1 MNWWRELPLLMA
13 LTIIALALKMLPV
26 PEPLEGLR
34 PHWLLLVLTAW
45 TLRRETYLV
54 LPVALAGGL
63 VLDATRGVALGLHCV
78 ALLVP
83 LALLLHWR
91 SLLRAIPLW
100 QATLAATALFVIYAG
115 LLSLLDTITGEHS
128 QLGAHWWPLVLS
140 IPLWPVF
147 VLLLRPRP
155 VAQQTP

>member
-1 MNWWRELPLLMA
+1 MIWWRELPLLIA
-13 LTIIALALKMLPV
+13 LTLIALVLTILPV
-26 PEPLEGLR
+26 PEPVESLR

-45 TLRRETYLV
+45 TLRRETHLV
-54 LPVALAGGL
+54 LPVALAAGL
-63 VLDATRGVALGLHCV
+63 VLDATRGVTLGLHCV

-100 QATLAATALFVIYAG
+100 QSTLATTALFITYAA
-115 LLSLLDTITGEHS
+115 LLSLLDTMTAEHS
-128 QLGAHWWPLVLS
+128 RLAAHWWPIVVS
-140 IPLWPVF
+140 VPLWPIF

>member
-1 MNWWRELPLLMA
+1 MIGWREFPLLVA
-13 LTIIALALKMLPV
+13 LTLVALVLKLLPV
-26 PEPLEGLR
+26 PLPFDALR

-54 LPVALAGGL
+54 LPMAMAAGL
-63 VLDATRGVALGLHCV
+63 VLDATRGVTLGLHCV

-91 SLLRAIPLW
+91 GLLRAIPLW
-100 QATLAATALFVIYAG
+100 QSSLAAAALFVVYAS
-115 LLSLLDTITGEHS
+115 LLSLLDTMTGEHS
-128 QLGAHWWPLVLS
+128 QLSAHWWPILVS
-140 IPLWPVF
+140 VPLWPIF

>member
-1 MNWWRELPLLMA
+1 MIWWRELPLLVA
-13 LTIIALALKMLPV
+13 LTLIALVLKLLPV
-26 PEPLEGLR
+26 PLPVDALR

-54 LPVALAGGL
+54 LPMAMASGL
-63 VLDATRGVALGLHCV
+63 VLDATRGVTLGLHCV

-83 LALLLHWR
+83 LALMLHWR

-100 QATLAATALFVIYAG
+100 QSTLVAAALFAVYAG
-115 LLSLLDTITGEHS
+115 LLSLLDTMTGEHS
-128 QLGAHWWPLVLS
+128 QLSAHWWPILFSV
-140 IPLWPVF
+140 PLWPIF

-155 VAQQTP
+155 VAQQTA

>member
-1 MNWWRELPLLMA
+1 MIWWRELPLLLA
-13 LTIIALALKMLPV
+13 LTVIALVLKILPMPIPV
-26 PEPLEGLR
+26 EGLR

-54 LPVALAGGL
+54 LPIAMAAGL
-63 VLDATRGVALGLHCV
+63 VLDATRGVALGLHCI

-83 LALLLHWR
+83 LAMLLHWR

-100 QATLAATALFVIYAG
+100 QSSLAAAALFATYAA
-115 LLSLLDTITGEHS
+115 LLSLLDTMTAEHS
-128 QLGAHWWPLVLS
+128 QQSAHWWPILVS
-140 IPLWPVF
+140 VPLWPIF

-155 VAQQTP
+155 TAQRTP

>member
-1 MNWWRELPLLMA
+1 MIGWREFPLLVA
-13 LTIIALALKMLPV
+13 LTLVALVLKLLPV
-26 PEPLEGLR
+26 PLPVDMLR
-34 PHWLLLVLTAW
+34 PHWLLLVLAAW

-54 LPVALAGGL
+54 LPMAMAAGL
-63 VLDATRGVALGLHCV
+63 VLDATRGVTLGLHCV

-100 QATLAATALFVIYAG
+100 QSSLAAAALFAVYAS
-115 LLSLLDTITGEHS
+115 LLSLLDTMTGEHS
-128 QLGAHWWPLVLS
+128 ALSAHWWPILVS
-140 IPLWPVF
+140 APLWPIF